1 MIVKRESIH
10 GYEFDDSTL
19 FELALTHRSVSARNN
34 ERLEFLGDSLL
45 GLIIS
50 IEIMKKFPR
59 SSEGELTRIRAS
71 LVNGESLSSV
81 ANQLGIGEMVLLGD
95 GEKKSGGYRRP
106 SILADVFEALVGAIY
121 LDSNFETVKTLV
133 LDMFQERIE
142 SIETKTTPTKDSKT
156 ILQEHLQSHSLP
168 LPVYDILEEI
178 GPDHQKDFLVECKT
192 VLLEQNESATAGSK
206 RKAEQAAAALT
217 LKKLGLI

>member
-1 MIVKRESIH
+1 MTVKKESIH

-19 FELALTHRSVSARNN
+19 FELALTHRSVSAQNN

-45 GLIIS
+45 GLIVS

-81 ANQLGIGEMVLLGD
+81 AHQLGIGEMVLLGD

-106 SILADVFEALVGAIY
+106 SILADVFEALIGAIY
-121 LDSNFETVKTLV
+121 LDSNFETVKKLV
-133 LDMFQERIE
+133 LDIFQERIE
-142 SIETKTTPTKDSKT
+142 SFETKTTTTKDSKT
-156 ILQEHLQSHSLP
+156 ILQEHLQSHNLP
-168 LPVYDILEEI
+168 LPTYNILEER
-178 GPDHQKDFLVECKT
+178 GPDHQKDFRVECKT

>member
-1 MIVKRESIH
+1 MTVKKESIH

-45 GLIIS
+45 GLIVS

-81 ANQLGIGEMVLLGD
+81 ANHLGIGKMVLLGD

-106 SILADVFEALVGAIY
+106 SILADVFEALIGAIY
-121 LDSNFETVKTLV
+121 LDSNFETVKRLV
-133 LDMFQERIE
+133 LDIFREKIE
-142 SIETKTTPTKDSKT
+142 SFETKTATTKDSKT
-156 ILQEHLQSHSLP
+156 ILQEHLQSHNLP
-168 LPVYDILEEI
+168 LPVYNTLEEK
-178 GPDHQKDFLVECKT
+178 GPDHQKDFRVECKT

>member
-1 MIVKRESIH
+1 MAVKKRAIH
-10 GYEFDDSTL
+10 GYEFDDSAL
-19 FELALTHRSVSARNN
+19 FELALTHRSVSSRNN

-45 GLIIS
+45 GLIVS
-50 IEIMKKFPR
+50 IEIMKKFPL

-121 LDSNFETVKTLV
+121 LDSDFETTERLV
-133 LDMFQERIE
+133 LDIFKVRIE
-142 SIETKTTPTKDSKT
+142 GIEKNASIAKDSKT

-168 LPVYDILEEI
+168 LPVYSILEEK
-178 GPDHQKDFLVECKT
+178 GPDHQKDFCVECKT
-192 VLLEQNESATAGSK
+192 VLLEENESATEGSK
-206 RKAEQAAAALT
+206 RKAEQAAATLT

>member
-1 MIVKRESIH
+1 MTAKKESIY

-71 LVNGESLSSV
+71 LVNGESLANV

>member
-1 MIVKRESIH
+1 MTAKKESIH

-71 LVNGESLSSV
+71 LVNGESLANV

>member
-1 MIVKRESIH
+1 MTAKKESIH

-71 LVNGESLSSV
+71 LVNGESLANL
-81 ANQLGIGEMVLLGD
+81 ANQLGIGEMILLGD

>member
-1 MIVKRESIH
+1 MTAKKESIH

-59 SSEGELTRIRAS
+59 SNEGELTRIRAS
-71 LVNGESLSSV
+71 LVNGDSLANV
-81 ANQLGIGEMVLLGD
+81 ASQLGIGEMVLLGD

-168 LPVYDILEEI
+168 LPVYNILEEI

>member
-1 MIVKRESIH
+1 MTAKKGSIH
-10 GYEFDDSTL
+10 GYEFDDSNL
-19 FELALTHRSVSARNN
+19 FELALTHRSVSTRNN

-71 LVNGESLSSV
+71 LVNGESLANV

-156 ILQEHLQSHSLP
+156 ILQEHLQSLSLP
-168 LPVYDILEEI
+168 LPVYNILEEI

>member
-1 MIVKRESIH
+1 MTVKKESIH

-45 GLIIS
+45 GLIVS
-50 IEIMKKFPR
+50 IEIMKKFPH

-81 ANQLGIGEMVLLGD
+81 AYQLGIGKMVLLGD

-168 LPVYDILEEI
+168 LPVYNILEEI

>member
-1 MIVKRESIH
+1 MTAKKESIH

-71 LVNGESLSSV
+71 LVNGESLANV
-81 ANQLGIGEMVLLGD
+81 ANQLGIGEMILLGD
-95 GEKKSGGYRRP
+95 GEKKSGGHRRP

>member
-1 MIVKRESIH
+1 
-10 GYEFDDSTL
+10 
-19 FELALTHRSVSARNN
+19 
-34 ERLEFLGDSLL
+34 
-45 GLIIS
+45 
-50 IEIMKKFPR
+50 MKKFPR

-71 LVNGESLSSV
+71 LVNGESLANV
-81 ANQLGIGEMVLLGD
+81 ANKLGIGEMVLLGD

-168 LPVYDILEEI
+168 LPVYNILEEI

-206 RKAEQAAAALT
+206 RKAEQAAATLT

>member
-1 MIVKRESIH
+1 MTAKKESIH

-71 LVNGESLSSV
+71 LVNGESLANV

-142 SIETKTTPTKDSKT
+142 SIETKTTPTKDSKK

-168 LPVYDILEEI
+168 LPVYNILEEI

>member
-19 FELALTHRSVSARNN
+19 LKLALTHRSVSSKNN

-45 GLIIS
+45 GLILS

-168 LPVYDILEEI
+168 LPVYNILEEI

>member
-1 MIVKRESIH
+1 MTAKKESIH

-71 LVNGESLSSV
+71 LVNGESLANV

-95 GEKKSGGYRRP
+95 GEKKSGGHRRP

>member
-1 MIVKRESIH
+1 MTAKKGSIH

-19 FELALTHRSVSARNN
+19 FELALTHRSVSTRNN

-71 LVNGESLSSV
+71 LVNGESLANV

-133 LDMFQERIE
+133 LDMFQEKIE

-168 LPVYDILEEI
+168 LPVYNILQET

>member
-1 MIVKRESIH
+1 MTVKKESIH

-45 GLIIS
+45 GLIVS
-50 IEIMKKFPR
+50 IEIMKKFPH

-71 LVNGESLSSV
+71 LVNGESLANV

-156 ILQEHLQSHSLP
+156 ILQEHLQYHSLP
-168 LPVYDILEEI
+168 LPVYNILEEI

>member
-1 MIVKRESIH
+1 MIVKKESVH

-19 FELALTHRSVSARNN
+19 LKLALTHRSVSSRNN

-95 GEKKSGGYRRP
+95 GERKSGGYRRP

-121 LDSNFETVKTLV
+121 LDSDFETVKDWYLY
-133 LDMFQERIE
+133 FQR
-142 SIETKTTPTKDSKT
+142 
-156 ILQEHLQSHSLP
+156 
-168 LPVYDILEEI
+168 
-178 GPDHQKDFLVECKT
+178 
-192 VLLEQNESATAGSK
+192 
-206 RKAEQAAAALT
+206 
-217 LKKLGLI
+217 

>member
-1 MIVKRESIH
+1 MTAKKGSIH

-19 FELALTHRSVSARNN
+19 LELALTHRSVSARNN

-45 GLIIS
+45 GLIVS

-71 LVNGESLSSV
+71 LVNGESLANV

-106 SILADVFEALVGAIY
+106 SILADVFEALIGAIY
-121 LDSNFETVKTLV
+121 LDSNFETVKRLV
-133 LDMFQERIE
+133 LDIFRERIE
-142 SIETKTTPTKDSKT
+142 SFETKTTTTKDSKT
-156 ILQEHLQSHSLP
+156 ILQEHLQSHNLP
-168 LPVYDILEEI
+168 LPVYNTLEEK
-178 GPDHQKDFLVECKT
+178 GPDHQKDFRVECKT

>member
-1 MIVKRESIH
+1 MTVKKESIH
-10 GYEFDDSTL
+10 GYEFHDSTL

-45 GLIIS
+45 GLIVS

-81 ANQLGIGEMVLLGD
+81 ANQLGIGKMVLLGD

-156 ILQEHLQSHSLP
+156 ILQEYLQAHSLP
-168 LPVYDILEEI
+168 LPVYNILEEI

>member
-1 MIVKRESIH
+1 MTVKKESIH

-45 GLIIS
+45 GLIVS

-81 ANQLGIGEMVLLGD
+81 ANQLGIGKMVLLGD

-106 SILADVFEALVGAIY
+106 SILADVFEALIGAIY
-121 LDSNFETVKTLV
+121 LDSNFETVKRLV
-133 LDMFQERIE
+133 LDIFRERIE
-142 SIETKTTPTKDSKT
+142 SFETKTTTTKDSKT
-156 ILQEHLQSHSLP
+156 ILQEHLQSHNLP
-168 LPVYDILEEI
+168 LPVYNTLEEK
-178 GPDHQKDFLVECKT
+178 GPDHQKDFRVECKT

>member
-1 MIVKRESIH
+1 MILLSFYFTHITSKKESIH

-71 LVNGESLSSV
+71 LVNGESLANV
-81 ANQLGIGEMVLLGD
+81 ANQLGIGEMILLGD
-95 GEKKSGGYRRP
+95 GEKKSG
-106 SILADVFEALVGAIY
+106 
-121 LDSNFETVKTLV
+121 
-133 LDMFQERIE
+133 
-142 SIETKTTPTKDSKT
+142 
-156 ILQEHLQSHSLP
+156 
-168 LPVYDILEEI
+168 
-178 GPDHQKDFLVECKT
+178 
-192 VLLEQNESATAGSK
+192 
-206 RKAEQAAAALT
+206 
-217 LKKLGLI
+217 

>member
-1 MIVKRESIH
+1 MTAKKGSIH

-71 LVNGESLSSV
+71 LVNGESLANV
-81 ANQLGIGEMVLLGD
+81 ANQLGIGEMILLGD
-95 GEKKSGGYRRP
+95 GEKKSGGHRRP

-156 ILQEHLQSHSLP
+156 ILQEYLQSHSLP
-168 LPVYDILEEI
+168 LPVYNILEEK

>member
-1 MIVKRESIH
+1 MTVKKESIH

-45 GLIIS
+45 GLIVS

-81 ANQLGIGEMVLLGD
+81 ANQLGIGKMVLLGD

-106 SILADVFEALVGAIY
+106 SILADVFEALIGAIY
-121 LDSNFETVKTLV
+121 LDSNFETVKRLV
-133 LDMFQERIE
+133 LDIFRERIE
-142 SIETKTTPTKDSKT
+142 SFETKTATTKDSKT
-156 ILQEHLQSHSLP
+156 ILQEHLQSHNLP
-168 LPVYDILEEI
+168 LPVYNTLEEK
-178 GPDHQKDFLVECKT
+178 GPDHLKDFRVECKT

>member
-19 FELALTHRSVSARNN
+19 LKLALTHRSVSSKNN

-45 GLIIS
+45 GLILS

-71 LVNGESLSSV
+71 LVNGESLANL

-95 GEKKSGGYRRP
+95 GERKSGGYRRP
-106 SILADVFEALVGAIY
+106 SILADVFEAVVGAIY
-121 LDSNFETVKTLV
+121 LDSDFETVKDLV
-133 LDMFQERIE
+133 LRIFKERIE
-142 SIETKTTPTKDSKT
+142 SIERNTTIAKDAKT

-206 RKAEQAAAALT
+206 RKAEQAAATLT